1 MQSVADLV
9 EPEALAHLATPAN
22 LRLGRNILDQGG
34 VEPTRSESFRVHAKV
49 GGVAAADQR
58 RTVELIS
65 GPAGLQWSCT
75 CTKRA
80 DLFCKHCVAAALIA
94 KREAPP
100 RPIPMR
106 PSPDGQA

>member
-1 MQSVADLV
+1 MQSVVDLV

-34 VEPTRSESFRVHAKV
+34 VELTLSESSRIRAKV

-58 RTVELIS
+58 RTVELIC

-75 CTKRA
+75 CTRRA
-80 DLFCKHCVAAALIA
+80 DLFCKHCVAAALGA
-94 KREAPP
+94 GREAQP
-100 RPIPMR
+100 RLK
-106 PSPDGQA
+106 SGHGAAGA